1 MRSPGIVDQASDPVR
16 LKGGQPAV
24 ERAASDF
31 ELLTRRLDANLLRKS
46 NRSHP
51 TTDLVKPWLL
61 GLARRPTVLSG
72 QEQEARALL
81 VAMPTSATVRIG
93 RVELSR
99 VRHAGTL
106 GPAVPYL
113 SRKFT

>member
-1 MRSPGIVDQASDPVR
+1 MRSPGIVDQASDPAR
-16 LKGGQPAV
+16 FKGGEPAV

-31 ELLTRRLDANLLRKS
+31 ELLTRRLDANLVCKS

-61 GLARRPTVLSG
+61 ALTGRPTILGG
-72 QEQEARALL
+72 QEQESRTLL
-81 VAMPTSATVRIG
+81 VAMPTSATARIG

-99 VRHAGTL
+99 VRHAGTV
-106 GPAVPYL
+106 GPAVPYV

>member
-1 MRSPGIVDQASDPVR
+1 MWSPGIVDQASDPTS
-16 LKGGQPAV
+16 LEGGQPAI
-24 ERAASDF
+24 ERASSDF
-31 ELLTRRLDANLLRKS
+31 ELLTRRLDTNLVSKS

-51 TTDLVKPWLL
+51 TTDVVKPWLL
-61 GLARRPTVLSG
+61 RQRGRPTVLRG

-81 VAMPTSATVRIG
+81 VAMPTSATVWIG
-93 RVELSR
+93 RVVLSR
-99 VRHAGTL
+99 VRHVGTV